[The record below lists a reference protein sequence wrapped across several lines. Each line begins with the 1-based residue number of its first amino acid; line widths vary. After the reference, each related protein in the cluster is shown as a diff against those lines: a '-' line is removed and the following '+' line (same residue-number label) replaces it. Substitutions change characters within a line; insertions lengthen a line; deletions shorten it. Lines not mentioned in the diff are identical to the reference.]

1 MSVSVKNYKEVS
13 RLFLEKVIDKQKQN
27 ITSYPVS
34 IFDNKL
40 AEDLEKS
47 GFFTEHKKV
56 RWWRQ
61 EICPKTFRCIYSL
74 IHEYEN

>member
-13 RLFLEKVIDKQKQN
+13 QLFLEKVIDKQKQN

-40 AEDLEKS
+40 AE
-47 GFFTEHKKV
+47 
-56 RWWRQ
+56 
-61 EICPKTFRCIYSL
+61 
-74 IHEYEN
+74 N